1 MTHSVENPDIEEPRH
16 DEPEEFVRRMAMRFQ
31 QVSGPPW
38 LAISDK
44 VTSEHITEILGQSGR
59 SQEIN
64 LRKSIGARWERF
76 AYVALGTI
84 FLVFLTIFVLPKH
97 PDMYAQILEWAGLFL
112 AGGLGGYGIGIR
124 RSSRA
129 NASDD

>member
-1 MTHSVENPDIEEPRH
+1 MTPPIENPDIEEPRP
-16 DEPEEFVRRMAMRFQ
+16 DEPEEFIRRMGMQFQ

-44 VTSEHITEILGQSGR
+44 ITSEHITTMLEHSGR
-59 SQEIN
+59 SQEID
-64 LRKSIGARWERF
+64 LKKSTGARWERF
-76 AYVALGTI
+76 AYVALGII
-84 FLVFLTIFVLPKH
+84 FLVFLTMFLLPKH

-124 RSSRA
+124 RRSRA
-129 NASDD
+129 STSDD

>member
-1 MTHSVENPDIEEPRH
+1 MTHPIENPDIEEPH
-16 DEPEEFVRRMAMRFQ
+16 PHEPEEFIRRMGMQFQ

-44 VTSEHITEILGQSGR
+44 ITSEYITTMLEHSGR
-59 SQEIN
+59 SQEID
-64 LRKSIGARWERF
+64 LKKSTGARWERF
-76 AYVALGTI
+76 AYVALGII
-84 FLVFLTIFVLPKH
+84 FLVFLTMFLLPKH

-124 RSSRA
+124 RRSRA
-129 NASDD
+129 STSDD